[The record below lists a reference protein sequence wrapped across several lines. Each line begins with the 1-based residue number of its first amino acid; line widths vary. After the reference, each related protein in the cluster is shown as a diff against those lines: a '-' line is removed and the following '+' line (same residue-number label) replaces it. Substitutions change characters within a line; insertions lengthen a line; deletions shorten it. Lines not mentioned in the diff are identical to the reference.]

1 MSNNIIITGGPGSG
15 KSTLLTAL
23 EQNGHHCI
31 PEVSRQLIRQQV
43 VLSSHC
49 VPWNDLNCFA
59 GLSLDKMIQD
69 FISADQTDKISFF
82 DRGIPD
88 IIAYLK
94 VGGLQV
100 GRQFYDAAQN
110 YKYESFVFITPPW
123 KEIYV
128 NDTERWQ
135 TFDEACILYE
145 MLVSVYSDLGYEI
158 IELPHV
164 PIEERLDFVL
174 KTLPSVKSY

>member
-1 MSNNIIITGGPGSG
+1 MPNNIIITGGPGSG

-31 PEVSRQLIRQQV
+31 PEASRQLIQQQV
-43 VLSSHC
+43 ILKSHC

-59 GLSLDKMIQD
+59 RLSLDRMIFD
-69 FISADQTDKISFF
+69 YNSADQTDSITFF

-94 VGGLQV
+94 VGELPVNQE
-100 GRQFYDAAQN
+100 FYNAAEK
-110 YKYESFVFITPPW
+110 YRYESFVYIAAPW
-123 KEIYV
+123 KEIYI
-128 NDTERWQ
+128 NDNERWQ
-135 TFDEACILYE
+135 TFEEACVLYE
-145 MLVSVYSDLGYEI
+145 MLVSVYSDLRYNI
-158 IELPHV
+158 IVLPLV
-164 PIEERLDFVL
+164 SVKERVDFVL

>member
-1 MSNNIIITGGPGSG
+1 MPNNIIITGGPGSG

-31 PEVSRQLIRQQV
+31 PEASRQLIQQQV
-43 VLSSHC
+43 ILKSHC

-59 GLSLDKMIQD
+59 RLSLDKMIFD
-69 FISADQTDKISFF
+69 YNSADQTNTIYFF

-94 VGGLQV
+94 IGGLQV
-100 GRQFYDAAQN
+100 DQQFYDAAEQ
-110 YKYESFVFITPPW
+110 YRYESLVYIAPPW

-128 NDTERWQ
+128 NDDERWQ
-135 TFDEACILYE
+135 TFEEACKLYE
-145 MLVSVYSDLGYEI
+145 MLVSVYSDLGYNI
-158 IELPHV
+158 IELPLTT
-164 PIEERLDFVL
+164 IEERATFVL
-174 KTLPSVKSY
+174 KTLPSVKTY